1 MPPKHNGHRFN
12 IAITISDITRWGER
26 QFFVYFGHC
35 HYFEVTNIQPLYSIP
50 DISLCLWT
58 QSKLFHIPIFFLI
71 TLSSKWHPH
80 FAAPKTLNLVFPSAL
95 ESLSSRKQYY
105 TRELILPRI
114 KLRKMSH
121 SIQYTVY
128 GWYFAWYLFK
138 LKCSDCAA
146 LVRERG
152 GLVLVRSHRHLKPS
166 FRKTPQIPSPAP
178 LNWSRAQRA
187 PEKTIS
193 LIGDEKTNRFLW
205 ESVPI
210 PDHRHNDGGSYMADS
225 AAALSFPSWPEY

>member
-1 MPPKHNGHRFN
+1 MSQ
-12 IAITISDITRWGER
+12 ISSHPAD
-26 QFFVYFGHC
+26 
-35 HYFEVTNIQPLYSIP
+35 
-50 DISLCLWT
+50 LCY
-58 QSKLFHIPIFFLI
+58 KF
-71 TLSSKWHPH
+71 
-80 FAAPKTLNLVFPSAL
+80 
-95 ESLSSRKQYY
+95 SLSLLRVCAQESSIIP
-105 TRELILPRI
+105 ENDPLILPRI

-128 GWYFAWYLFK
+128 GWYFAWYLFN

-152 GLVLVRSHRHLKPS
+152 GPVLVRSHRHLKPS

-210 PDHRHNDGGSYMADS
+210 PNHTMMEGVIWLTPPPPSSSPRDLNIRASNEGLSEGS
-225 AAALSFPSWPEY
+225 

>member
-1 MPPKHNGHRFN
+1 MRRD
-12 IAITISDITRWGER
+12 AIFLFILVTAIILKLQISSHCIQFLTYHYPCEHKVSYSTFQYFFKSLFLQSDI
-26 QFFVYFGHC
+26 H
-35 HYFEVTNIQPLYSIP
+35 ILQPQKPWTWFSLPLLRVWAQESSI
-50 DISLCLWT
+50 
-58 QSKLFHIPIFFLI
+58 IPENND
-71 TLSSKWHPH
+71 P
-80 FAAPKTLNLVFPSAL
+80 
-95 ESLSSRKQYY
+95 
-105 TRELILPRI
+105 LILPRI

-128 GWYFAWYLFK
+128 GWYFAWYLFN

-210 PDHRHNDGGSYMADS
+210 PNHTMMEGVIWLTPPPPSPSPRDLNIRASNEGLSEGS
-225 AAALSFPSWPEY
+225 

>member
-1 MPPKHNGHRFN
+1 MVPDLCYKF
-12 IAITISDITRWGER
+12 SL
-26 QFFVYFGHC
+26 
-35 HYFEVTNIQPLYSIP
+35 PLLRVWAQESSI
-50 DISLCLWT
+50 
-58 QSKLFHIPIFFLI
+58 IPEND
-71 TLSSKWHPH
+71 P
-80 FAAPKTLNLVFPSAL
+80 
-95 ESLSSRKQYY
+95 
-105 TRELILPRI
+105 LILPRI

-128 GWYFAWYLFK
+128 GWYFAWYLFN

-152 GLVLVRSHRHLKPS
+152 GPVLVRSHRHLKPS